1 MTNTMLLERSQPAQP
16 TDAARLACEWKF
28 TSDNG
33 AAAFALRATPT
44 WGPETVVTKTAKSS

>member
-1 MTNTMLLERSQPAQP
+1 MLLERSQPAQP